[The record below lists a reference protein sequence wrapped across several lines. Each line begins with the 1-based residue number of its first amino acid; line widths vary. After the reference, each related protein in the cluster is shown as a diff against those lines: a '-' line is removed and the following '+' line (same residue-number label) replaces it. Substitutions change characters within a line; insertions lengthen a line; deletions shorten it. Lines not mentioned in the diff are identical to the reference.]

1 MWWPDYERYSTAL
14 SYGVV
19 GAVYWTFSVSA
30 ISQAA
35 PANTVVGALFWT
47 LIGIAGISA
56 VGSGWVFAMLGLRC
70 SHSLLLGGLAAA
82 TALIAIAP
90 GSWPAIGVSA
100 IVYGVGF
107 MATSGLLAV
116 WSYRVFPDQPSV
128 GFSATVLFLGIG
140 AIVGPA
146 LFGALA
152 DAWNLH
158 AALMASA
165 AIAVAAL
172 SQRPPITTAHEPFA
186 SDGSS
191 RRKSV

>member
-1 MWWPDYERYSTAL
+1 
-14 SYGVV
+14 
-19 GAVYWTFSVSA
+19 
-30 ISQAA
+30 
-35 PANTVVGALFWT
+35 
-47 LIGIAGISA
+47 
-56 VGSGWVFAMLGLRC
+56 
-70 SHSLLLGGLAAA
+70 
-82 TALIAIAP
+82 
-90 GSWPAIGVSA
+90 
-100 IVYGVGF
+100 

-128 GFSATVLFLGIG
+128 GFSATVLFLGTG

-152 DAWNLH
+152 DAWNLR

-172 SQRPPITTAHEPFA
+172 SQRPPITTVHEPFA